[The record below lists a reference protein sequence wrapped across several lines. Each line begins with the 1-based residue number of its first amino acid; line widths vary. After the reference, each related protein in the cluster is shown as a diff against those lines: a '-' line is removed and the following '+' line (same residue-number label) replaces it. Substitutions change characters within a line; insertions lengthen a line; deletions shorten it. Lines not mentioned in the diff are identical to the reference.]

1 MGVAITR
8 SPIWKSIWSE
18 PCFLHPS
25 SAIPATTT
33 TDKRH
38 NEGSAG
44 RLNMVNPQSSG
55 NRTER
60 QIERRTAAAVA
71 ALVVMLA
78 AAAALAPAFQ
88 STHPLTGRRIAN
100 VMGSSGADWLERP
113 ERETEENVEGALNA
127 IDLKPGMTVAEV
139 GAGTGYVALR
149 MAKRVG
155 PTGKVYANDL
165 QPEML
170 DLLRSNA
177 ARAGVTNVETVL
189 GFATDPKLPAGQI
202 DLIILVDVYHEFSQP
217 QKMLQGIRAALKPD
231 GRLVLLEYRKED
243 PAVPIL
249 PDHKMSVAQA
259 KTEVEAE
266 GFKLDSVIE
275 SLPRQHIF
283 IFTKA
288 AARGAAAGK

>member
-1 MGVAITR
+1 M
-8 SPIWKSIWSE
+8 
-18 PCFLHPS
+18 
-25 SAIPATTT
+25 
-33 TDKRH
+33 
-38 NEGSAG
+38 
-44 RLNMVNPQSSG
+44 
-55 NRTER
+55 
-60 QIERRTAAAVA
+60 AAAVA

-78 AAAALAPAFQ
+78 AAAAVAPAFQ

-127 IDLKPGMTVAEV
+127 IGLKPGMTVAEV
-139 GAGTGYVALR
+139 GAGTGYVTLR

-177 ARAGVTNVETVL
+177 AKAGVTNVETVL
-189 GFATDPKLPAGQI
+189 GFATDPKLPTAQI

-231 GRLVLLEYRKED
+231 GRLVQLEYRKED

-275 SLPRQHIF
+275 TLPRQHIL